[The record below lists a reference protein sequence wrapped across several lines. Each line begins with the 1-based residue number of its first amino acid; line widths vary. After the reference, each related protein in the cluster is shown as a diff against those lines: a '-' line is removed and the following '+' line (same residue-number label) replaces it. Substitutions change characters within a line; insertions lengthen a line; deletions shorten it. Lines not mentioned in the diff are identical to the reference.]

1 MIDYITKEVYEQA
14 QKLFND
20 LKELHDEYQRKADD
34 KNIYD
39 FADTCYHYG
48 YSVDEANDENARN
61 IISYSDNTD
70 LKPDDLEYIEVYA
83 EEVDTD
89 GNIQIC
95 TGITIYL
102 KNNEFMFEVTDITV
116 PFEEA
121 EIITDGTYVY

>member
-20 LKELHDEYQRKADD
+20 LKELHGEYQQKADD

-48 YSVDEANDENARN
+48 YSVGEANDENARN

-83 EEVDTD
+83 EEVDAD
-89 GNIQIC
+89 GNIQIY

-102 KNNEFMFEVTDITV
+102 KSNQFMFEVTDITA
-116 PFEEA
+116 PYEEA
-121 EIITDGTYVY
+121 EIITDDNYAY